1 MINVLL
7 YIYDDVSG
15 EPQRIELFDDERIS
29 VTSNIQNV
37 NDISKVF
44 TDFSQSFTV
53 PATPYNNKIFKHW
66 YENAIDNGFD
76 ARTRKDAY
84 IELDYAS
91 FRKGKIQLEKASYKN
106 GVIDN
111 YQITFFGSL
120 VSLKDTFAGKFL
132 KDLNLSAYNFSYTG
146 SVVKNRVIGGAGNDV
161 MFPLISSKNV
171 WQWNTNG
178 NNVQN
183 WDITKE
189 PTPIYYSDLF
199 PAIRVSKVFDAIA
212 SSLGVTFTGD
222 FLSDTRFTRAFLWLK
237 NSELFELKTIANKL
251 NFQTNTSTTGTQGIF
266 NVFSDTLNYVKPTAP
281 EYQSQ
286 SNITIT
292 FSVPGIGEDAKEFF
306 FYVYKDGVVVN
317 TQSYLTQ
324 TSPMYLEVPLGDS
337 GAYTFYIASTAAIS
351 FTSVYYYETGILSGG
366 SYTKVTDLTVTQST
380 TQTTTT
386 TMDLAQYMPEMTIE
400 EFFSGILKMF
410 NLTCYSDTL
419 GVYKIEQL
427 EGWYANGTTRDIT
440 QYIVN
445 DAIDIER
452 SKAYKK
458 VNFKYAQAE
467 SFLNVEFMS
476 RSKVPYGDLYYE
488 LNNDGEEYT
497 VELPFETLLHNKFNG
512 TNLQVGYALK
522 PSYIPYIPKPVI
534 LYDYGTTQT
543 VSQYKFND
551 GTSTTSQTTA
561 NIFGQD
567 TLISSIDYTLNFG
580 AEQSTYTNQV
590 EEESLFK
597 NYYSNYL
604 ENIFGVKSRILKV
617 KGVLPISLL
626 TNLKVNDRV
635 IIRDKRY
642 VINQFTTDLTTGE
655 VQFELLTDFRT
666 I

>member
-7 YIYDDVSG
+7 YIYDDVTG

-84 IELDYAS
+84 IELDYS
-91 FRKGKIQLEKASYKN
+91 PFRKGKIQLEKASYKN

-146 SVVKNRVIGGAGNDV
+146 TVVKNRVIGGAGNDV

-171 WQWNTNG
+171 WEYGSGTYDIS
-178 NNVQN
+178 QN
-183 WDITKE
+183 SH
-189 PTPIYYSDLF
+189 PIYYNDLF
-199 PAIRVSKVFDAIA
+199 PAIRVSKLFDAIA
-212 SSLGVTFTGD
+212 SSLGVTFQGS

-292 FSVPGIGEDAKEFF
+292 FSVPAPGANAELFY

-366 SYTKVTDLTVTQST
+366 TYTKVTDLTVTQST

-410 NLTCYSDTL
+410 NLTCYSDTP

-427 EGWYANGTTRDIT
+427 EGWYSNGTIRDIT
-440 QYIVN
+440 PYIVN

-467 SFLNVEFMS
+467 SFLNVEYMS

-488 LNNDGEEYT
+488 LANDGEEYT
-497 VELPFETLLHNKFNG
+497 VELPFETLLHNKFTG

-522 PSYIPYIPKPVI
+522 PSFIPYIPKPVI
-534 LYDYGTTQT
+534 LYDYGSTQT
-543 VSQYKFND
+543 VSNYHFND
-551 GTSTTSQTTA
+551 GTSTTNHTTA

-567 TLISSIDYTLNFG
+567 TLISSVDYTLNFG

-617 KGVLPISLL
+617 KGMLPISLL

>member
-7 YIYDDVSG
+7 YIYDDVTG
-15 EPQRIELFDDERIS
+15 EPQRVELFDDERIS

-53 PATPYNNKIFKHW
+53 PATSYNNKIFKHW

-84 IELDYAS
+84 IELDYS
-91 FRKGKIQLEKASYKN
+91 PFRKGKIQLEKASYKN

-120 VSLKDTFAGKFL
+120 VSLKDSFGGKFL
-132 KDLNLSAYNFSYTG
+132 KDLDLSSYNFTYTG
-146 SVVKNRVIGGAGNDV
+146 NVVKNRVIGGAGNDV

-171 WQWNTNG
+171 WQYGGGGVTTN
-178 NNVQN
+178 N
-183 WDITKE
+183 WDISNSA
-189 PTPIYYSDLF
+189 TPIYYSDLF
-199 PAIRVSKVFDAIA
+199 PAIRVKRVFDAIA

-222 FLSDTRFTRAFLWLK
+222 FLNDTRFTRAFLWLK
-237 NSELFELKTIANKL
+237 NSEIFELKTVANKL

-286 SNITIT
+286 SHITIN
-292 FSVPGIGEDAKEFF
+292 FSVPAPGASAQEFF
-306 FYVYKDGVVVN
+306 FYVYKDGVIVN

-324 TSPMYLEVPLGDS
+324 TSPMYLEVPLGES

-351 FTSVYYYETGILSGG
+351 FTSVYYYETGTLVG
-366 SYTKVTDLTVTQST
+366 STYTKVTDLTVTQTT

-386 TMDLAQYMPEMTIE
+386 TMSIAEYMPEMTIE

-410 NLTCYSDTL
+410 NLTCYSDSF
-419 GVYKIEQL
+419 GIYKIEQL

-445 DAIDIER
+445 DVFDIER

-458 VNFKYAQAE
+458 VNFKYAQAD
-467 SFLNVEFMS
+467 SFLNVEFIS

-497 VELPFETLLHNKFNG
+497 VELPFETLLHNKFTG
-512 TNLQVGYALK
+512 TNMQVGYALK
-522 PSYIPYIPKPVI
+522 PSFIPYIPKPVI

-543 VSQYKFND
+543 VSTYKFND
-551 GTSTTSQTTA
+551 GTSTASQTSA

-567 TLISSIDYTLNFG
+567 TLISSVDYTLNFG
-580 AEQSTYTNQV
+580 AEQSTYTGNVENQ
-590 EEESLFK
+590 SLFN

-604 ENIFGVKSRILKV
+604 NNIFGVKSRIFKLKA
-617 KGVLPISLL
+617 VLPISLL

-642 VINQFTTDLTTGE
+642 TINTFTTDLITGE

>member
-7 YIYDDVSG
+7 YIYDDISG
-15 EPQRIELFDDERIS
+15 EPQRVELFSDETIS
-29 VTSNIQNV
+29 VTSSVQNV

-44 TDFSQSFTV
+44 TDFSQSFTI
-53 PATPYNNKIFKHW
+53 PATPYNNRIFKHW
-66 YENAIDNGFD
+66 YENSVDNGFD
-76 ARTRKDAY
+76 ARTRKNAF

-91 FRKGKIQLEKASYKN
+91 FRKGKVQLEKASFKN
-106 GVIDN
+106 GQIDN
-111 YQITFFGSL
+111 YQITFFGAL
-120 VSLKDTFAGKFL
+120 VSLKDTFGGKFL

-161 MFPLISSKNV
+161 MFPLISSLNV
-171 WQWNTNG
+171 WTYNTNG
-178 NNVQN
+178 TTKDN
-183 WDITKE
+183 WDIKKNTH
-189 PTPIYYSDLF
+189 PIYYSDLF
-199 PAIRVSKVFDAIA
+199 PAIRVKRIFDSIA
-212 SSLGVTFTGD
+212 SSLGVTFQGD
-222 FLSDTRFTRAFLWLK
+222 FLNDTRFTRAFLWLK
-237 NSELFELKTIANKL
+237 NSEVFELKTVANKL
-251 NFQTNTSTTGTQGIF
+251 NFQTNTSTTGSQGIF

-281 EYQSQ
+281 EYQAQ

-292 FSVPGIGEDAKEFF
+292 FSVPSIGQDAQEFF

-324 TSPMYLEVPLGDS
+324 ITPMYLEVPLGDS
-337 GAYTFYIASTAAIS
+337 GAYTFYIASKAAIS
-351 FTSVYYYETGILSGG
+351 FTSVYYYETGTLIGG
-366 SYTKVTDLTVTQST
+366 TYTKVSDLTVTQST

-410 NLTCYSDTL
+410 NLTCYSDSP
-419 GVYKIEQL
+419 GIYKIEQL
-427 EGWYANGTTRDIT
+427 EGWYSNGTIRDIT
-440 QYIVN
+440 EFIIN
-445 DAIDIER
+445 DVIDIER
-452 SKAYKK
+452 SKPYKK
-458 VNFKYAQAE
+458 VNFKYQQAE

-488 LNNDGEEYT
+488 LENDGEEYS
-497 VELPFETLLHNKFNG
+497 VELPFETLLHNKFTG

-522 PSYIPYIPKPVI
+522 PSFIPYIPKPVI
-534 LYDYGTTQT
+534 LYDFGSTQT
-543 VSQYKFND
+543 VSNYHFND
-551 GTSTTSQTTA
+551 GTSTTNHTTA

-567 TLISSIDYTLNFG
+567 TMISSVDYTLNFG
-580 AEQSTYTNQV
+580 AEQSTYTGAIEN
-590 EEESLFK
+590 ESLFN

-604 ENIFGVKSRILKV
+604 QNIFGIKSRILKV
-617 KGVLPISLL
+617 KAMLPISLL

-642 VINQFTTDLTTGE
+642 IINQFTTNLTSGE

>member
-7 YIYDDVSG
+7 YIYDDVTG

-66 YENAIDNGFD
+66 YENSIDSGFD
-76 ARTRKDAY
+76 ARTRKNAY
-84 IELDYAS
+84 IELDYS
-91 FRKGKIQLEKASYKN
+91 PFRKGKIQLEKASYKN

-120 VSLKDTFAGKFL
+120 VSLKDTFGGKFL

-146 SVVKNRVIGGAGNDV
+146 TVVKNRVIGGAGNDV

-171 WQWNTNG
+171 WEYGSGDYNIA
-178 NNVQN
+178 QN
-183 WDITKE
+183 AH
-189 PTPIYYSDLF
+189 PIYYNDLF
-199 PAIRVSKVFDAIA
+199 PAIRVSKLFDAIA
-212 SSLGVTFTGD
+212 SSLGVIFQGS

-237 NSELFELKTIANKL
+237 NSETFELKTIANKL

-286 SNITIT
+286 SHITIT
-292 FSVPGIGEDAKEFF
+292 FSVPAPGANAELFY

-351 FTSVYYYETGILSGG
+351 FTSVYYYETGILSGAT
-366 SYTKVTDLTVTQST
+366 YTKVTDLTVTQST

-410 NLTCYSDTL
+410 NLTCYSDTP

-427 EGWYANGTTRDIT
+427 EGWYSNGTIRDIT
-440 QYIVN
+440 PYIVN

-467 SFLNVEFMS
+467 SFLNIEFMS

-488 LNNDGEEYT
+488 LANDGEEYT
-497 VELPFETLLHNKFNG
+497 VELPFETLLHNKFTG

-522 PSYIPYIPKPVI
+522 PSFIPYIPKPVI
-534 LYDYGTTQT
+534 LYDYGSTQT
-543 VSQYKFND
+543 VSNYHFND
-551 GTSTTSQTTA
+551 GTSTTNHTTA

-567 TLISSIDYTLNFG
+567 TLISSVDYTLNFG
-580 AEQSTYTNQV
+580 AEQSTYTGNVENQ
-590 EEESLFK
+590 SLFS

-604 ENIFGVKSRILKV
+604 NNIFGVKSRIIKV

-642 VINQFTTDLTTGE
+642 LINQFTTDLTTGE

>member
-7 YIYDDVSG
+7 YIYDDVTN
-15 EPQRIELFDDERIS
+15 EPQRIELFNDERIS

-53 PATPYNNKIFKHW
+53 PATTHNNAIFKHW
-66 YENAIDNGFD
+66 YENSINNGFD
-76 ARTRKDAY
+76 ARTRKNAF
-84 IELDYAS
+84 IELDYAT

-120 VSLKDTFAGKFL
+120 VSLKDSFGGKFL
-132 KDLNLSAYNFSYTG
+132 KDLDLSTYNFTYTG
-146 SVVKNRVIGGAGNDV
+146 TVVKTRVTGGAGNDV

-171 WQWNTNG
+171 WGYGAGSIWNIA
-178 NNVQN
+178 NNA
-183 WDITKE
+183 
-189 PTPIYYSDLF
+189 TPIYHTDLF
-199 PAIRVSKVFDAIA
+199 PAIRVKRVFDSIA
-212 SSLGVTFTGD
+212 SSLGVSFEGA
-222 FLSDTRFTRAFLWLK
+222 FLSDARFTRAFLWLK
-237 NSELFELKTIANKL
+237 NSETFELKTTPNKL
-251 NFQTNTSTTGTQGIF
+251 NFQTSTSTTGTQGIF

-292 FSVPGIGEDAKEFF
+292 FSVPSVGQDAQEFF
-306 FYVYKDGVVVN
+306 FYVYRNEVVVN

-324 TSPMYLEVPLGDS
+324 TTPMYLEVPLEES

-351 FTSVYYYETGILSGG
+351 FTSVYYYETGTLIGG
-366 SYTKVTDLTVTQST
+366 TYTKVTDLTVTQTT

-410 NLTCYSDTL
+410 NLTCYSDVA

-427 EGWYANGTTRDIT
+427 EGWYASGQIRDIT
-440 QYIVN
+440 QYIVSDN
-445 DAIDIER
+445 LDIER

-458 VNFKYAQAE
+458 INFKYQKGE
-467 SFLNVEFMS
+467 SFFNEEFMS

-488 LNNDGEEYT
+488 LDGDGEEYT
-497 VELPFETLLHNKFNG
+497 VELPFETLLGTKFTG
-512 TNLQVGYALK
+512 TNLQVAYALK

-543 VSQYKFND
+543 VSSYRFND
-551 GTSTTSQTTA
+551 GTSTTAVTSA

-567 TLISSIDYTLNFG
+567 TLISSVIYTLNFG
-580 AEQSTYTNQV
+580 AEQSTFTNQV
-590 EEESLFK
+590 EEESLFQ

-604 ENIFGVKSRILKV
+604 ENIFGVKSRIVKV

-626 TNLKVNDRV
+626 ANLKVNDRV

-642 VINQFTTDLTTGE
+642 VINTFTTDLTSGE

>member
-7 YIYDDVSG
+7 YIYDDISG
-15 EPQRIELFDDERIS
+15 EPQRVELFSDETIS
-29 VTSNIQNV
+29 VTSSVQNV

-44 TDFSQSFTV
+44 TDFSQSFTI
-53 PATPYNNKIFKHW
+53 PATPYNNRIFKHW
-66 YENAIDNGFD
+66 YENSLDNGFD
-76 ARTRKDAY
+76 ARTRKNAY

-91 FRKGKIQLEKASYKN
+91 FRKGKVQLEKASFKN
-106 GVIDN
+106 GQIDN
-111 YQITFFGSL
+111 YQITFFGAL
-120 VSLKDTFAGKFL
+120 VSLKDTFGGKFL

-146 SVVKNRVIGGAGNDV
+146 TVVKNRVIGGAGNDV

-171 WQWNTNG
+171 WQFNTNG
-178 NNVQN
+178 NDYTN

-189 PTPIYYSDLF
+189 PTPIYSSDLF
-199 PAIRVSKVFDAIA
+199 PAIRVKRVFDAIA
-212 SSLGVTFTGD
+212 SSLGVTFQGD
-222 FLSDTRFTRAFLWLK
+222 FLNDTRFTRAFLWLK
-237 NSELFELKTIANKL
+237 NSEVFELKTIANKL
-251 NFQTNTSTTGTQGIF
+251 NFQTNTSTTGSQGIF

-281 EYQSQ
+281 EYQAQ

-292 FSVPGIGEDAKEFF
+292 FSVPSIGQDAQEFF
-306 FYVYKDGVVVN
+306 FYVYKDGVVIN

-324 TSPMYLEVPLGDS
+324 ITPMYLEVPLEES
-337 GAYTFYIASTAAIS
+337 GAYTFYIASKAAIS
-351 FTSVYYYETGILSGG
+351 FTSVYYYETGRMDG
-366 SYTKVTDLTVTQST
+366 STYVKMTDLTVTQST

-410 NLTCYSDTL
+410 NLTCYSDVP

-427 EGWYANGTTRDIT
+427 EGWYSNGTIRDIT
-440 QYIVN
+440 EFIIN
-445 DAIDIER
+445 DVIDIER
-452 SKAYKK
+452 SKPYKK
-458 VNFKYAQAE
+458 VNFKYQQAE

-488 LNNDGEEYT
+488 LENDGEEYS
-497 VELPFETLLHNKFNG
+497 VELPFETLLHNNFIG

-543 VSQYKFND
+543 VSGYKFND
-551 GTSTTSQTTA
+551 GTSTTPQTTA

-567 TLISSIDYTLNFG
+567 TMISSVDYTLNFG
-580 AEQSTYTNQV
+580 AEQSTYTGAIEN
-590 EEESLFK
+590 ESLFN
-597 NYYSNYL
+597 NYYANYL
-604 ENIFGVKSRILKV
+604 ENIFGVKSRIVKV
-617 KGVLPISLL
+617 KAMLPISLL

-635 IIRDKRY
+635 VIRDKRY
-642 VINQFTTDLTTGE
+642 IINQFTTNLTSGE

>member
-7 YIYDDVSG
+7 YIYDDVTG

-66 YENAIDNGFD
+66 YENSIDSGFD

-84 IELDYAS
+84 IELDYS
-91 FRKGKIQLEKASYKN
+91 PFRKGKIQLEKASYKN

-120 VSLKDTFAGKFL
+120 VSLKDTFGGKFL

-146 SVVKNRVIGGAGNDV
+146 TVVKNRVIGGAGNDV

-171 WQWNTNG
+171 WEYGSGDYNIA
-178 NNVQN
+178 QN
-183 WDITKE
+183 AH
-189 PTPIYYSDLF
+189 PIYYNDLF
-199 PAIRVSKVFDAIA
+199 PAIRVSKLFDAIA
-212 SSLGVTFTGD
+212 SSLGVTFQGS

-237 NSELFELKTIANKL
+237 NSETFELKTIANKL

-266 NVFSDTLNYVKPTAP
+266 NVFSDTLNYVKPTSP

-286 SNITIT
+286 SHITIT
-292 FSVPGIGEDAKEFF
+292 FSVPAPGANAELFY

-366 SYTKVTDLTVTQST
+366 TYTKVTDLTVTQST

-410 NLTCYSDTL
+410 NLTCYSDTP

-427 EGWYANGTTRDIT
+427 EGWYSNGTIRDIT
-440 QYIVN
+440 PYIVN

-488 LNNDGEEYT
+488 LTNDGEEYT
-497 VELPFETLLHNKFNG
+497 VELPFETLLHNKFTG

-522 PSYIPYIPKPVI
+522 PSFIPYIPKPVI
-534 LYDYGTTQT
+534 LYDYGSTQT
-543 VSQYKFND
+543 VSNYHFND
-551 GTSTTSQTTA
+551 GTSTTNHTTA

-567 TLISSIDYTLNFG
+567 TLIGSVDYTLNFG

>member
-7 YIYDDVSG
+7 YIYDDATS

-53 PATPYNNKIFKHW
+53 PATPHNNKIFKHW

-146 SVVKNRVIGGAGNDV
+146 TVVKTRVTGGAGNDV

-178 NNVQN
+178 NDVQN

-199 PAIRVSKVFDAIA
+199 PAIRVKRIFDAIA
-212 SSLGVTFTGD
+212 SSLGVTFTGE

-286 SNITIT
+286 SHITIT
-292 FSVPGIGEDAKEFF
+292 FSVPAPGADAKEFF
-306 FYVYKDGVVVN
+306 FYLYKDGVVVN

-351 FTSVYYYETGILSGG
+351 FTSVYYYETGTLIGG
-366 SYTKVTDLTVTQST
+366 TYTKVTDLTVTQST

-400 EFFSGILKMF
+400 EFFGGILKMF
-410 NLTCYSDTL
+410 NLTCYSDTP

-427 EGWYANGTTRDIT
+427 EGWYSSGQIRDIT

-458 VNFKYAQAE
+458 VNFKYQKGE
-467 SFLNVEFMS
+467 SFLNEEFMS

-488 LNNDGEEYT
+488 LANDGEEYT

-522 PSYIPYIPKPVI
+522 PSYIPYIPKPII

-551 GTSTTSQTTA
+551 GASTTSQTTA

-567 TLISSIDYTLNFG
+567 TLISSVDYTLNFG

-590 EEESLFK
+590 EEESLFE

-604 ENIFGVKSRILKV
+604 ENIFGVKSRIVKV

-626 TNLKVNDRV
+626 ANLKVNDRV

>member
-7 YIYDDVSG
+7 YIYDDATN

-53 PATPYNNKIFKHW
+53 PATSHNNKIFKHW
-66 YENAIDNGFD
+66 YENSIDSGFD
-76 ARTRKDAY
+76 ARTRKDGY
-84 IELDYAS
+84 IELDYS
-91 FRKGKIQLEKASYKN
+91 PFRIGKIQLEKASYKN

-120 VSLKDTFAGKFL
+120 VSLKDSFGGKFL

-146 SVVKNRVIGGAGNDV
+146 NVVKNRVIGGAGNDV

-171 WQWNTNG
+171 WG
-178 NNVQN
+178 YGAGSI
-183 WDITKE
+183 WDISQTA
-189 PTPIYYSDLF
+189 TPIYSSDLF
-199 PAIRVSKVFDAIA
+199 PAIRVKRVFEAIA

-222 FLSDTRFTRAFLWLK
+222 FLNDSRFTRAFLWLK
-237 NSELFELKTIANKL
+237 NSETFELKTTANKL
-251 NFQTNTSTTGTQGIF
+251 NFQTNTSTTGSQGIF

-324 TSPMYLEVPLGDS
+324 ITPMYLEVPLGES

-351 FTSVYYYETGILSGG
+351 FTSVYYYETGTLIGG
-366 SYTKVTDLTVTQST
+366 TYTKVTDLTVTQST

-386 TMDLAQYMPEMTIE
+386 TMDIAQYMPEMTIE

-410 NLTCYSDTL
+410 NLTCYSDVA

-427 EGWYANGTTRDIT
+427 EGWYASGNIRDIT

-458 VNFKYAQAE
+458 VNFKYSQAE

-488 LNNDGEEYT
+488 LTNDGEEYT
-497 VELPFETLLHNKFNG
+497 VELPFETLLGTKFTG
-512 TNLQVGYALK
+512 TNLQVAYALK
-522 PSYIPYIPKPVI
+522 PSFIPYIPKPVI

-543 VSQYKFND
+543 VSSYKFND
-551 GTSTTSQTTA
+551 GTTTDTVTAA

-567 TLISSIDYTLNFG
+567 TLISSVDYTLNFG
-580 AEQSTYTNQV
+580 AEQSTYTGSV
-590 EEESLFK
+590 EEESLFQ

-604 ENIFGVKSRILKV
+604 ENIFGVKSRIVKV

-642 VINQFTTDLTTGE
+642 VINSFTTDLTSGE

>member
-15 EPQRIELFDDERIS
+15 EPQRIELFNDERIS

-53 PATPYNNKIFKHW
+53 PATTHNNAIFKHW
-66 YENAIDNGFD
+66 YENSINNGFD
-76 ARTRKDAY
+76 ARTRKNAF
-84 IELDYAS
+84 IELDYAT

-120 VSLKDTFAGKFL
+120 VSLKDTFGGKFL

-146 SVVKNRVIGGAGNDV
+146 TVVKNRVIGGAGNDV
-161 MFPLISSKNV
+161 MFPLISSLNV
-171 WQWNTNG
+171 WQYDTNG
-178 NNVQN
+178 TTKTN
-183 WDITKE
+183 WDIKKNTH
-189 PTPIYYSDLF
+189 PIYYNDLF

-212 SSLGVTFTGD
+212 SSLEVTFQGS
-222 FLSDTRFTRAFLWLK
+222 FLSDSRFTRAFLWLK
-237 NSELFELKTIANKL
+237 NSEIFELKTIANKL
-251 NFQTNTSTTGTQGIF
+251 NFQTSTSTTGTQGIF

-292 FSVPGIGEDAKEFF
+292 FSVPSVGQDAQLFY
-306 FYVYKDGVVVN
+306 FYVYRDGVVVN

-324 TSPMYLEVPLGDS
+324 ITPMYLEVPLEES

-351 FTSVYYYETGILSGG
+351 FTSVYYYETGTLIGG
-366 SYTKVTDLTVTQST
+366 TYTKVTDLTVTQST

-386 TMDLAQYMPEMTIE
+386 TLDLAQYMPEMTIE

-410 NLTCYSDTL
+410 NLTCYSDTP

-427 EGWYANGTTRDIT
+427 EGWYASGEIREIT
-440 QYIVN
+440 QYIITDN
-445 DAIDIER
+445 IDIER

-458 VNFKYAQAE
+458 VNFKYQKGE
-467 SFLNVEFMS
+467 SFLNEEFMS

-488 LNNDGEEYT
+488 LENDGEEYT
-497 VELPFETLLHNKFNG
+497 VELPFETLLHNKFTG
-512 TNLQVGYALK
+512 TNLQVGYAMK
-522 PSYIPYIPKPVI
+522 PSYIPYIPKPII

-543 VSQYKFND
+543 VSNYHFND
-551 GTSTTSQTTA
+551 GNSTTNHTTA

-567 TLISSIDYTLNFG
+567 TLISGEIYTLNFG
-580 AEQSTYTNQV
+580 AEQSTYTGNV
-590 EEESLFK
+590 ENESLFN

-604 ENIFGVKSRILKV
+604 DNIFGVKSRIIKL

-642 VINQFTTDLTTGE
+642 VINTFTTDLTTGE
-655 VQFELLTDFRT
+655 VDFELLTDFRT

>member
-7 YIYDDVSG
+7 YIYDDVTG

-84 IELDYAS
+84 IELDYS
-91 FRKGKIQLEKASYKN
+91 PFRKGKIQLEKASYKN

-146 SVVKNRVIGGAGNDV
+146 TVVKNRVIGGAGNDV

-171 WQWNTNG
+171 WEYGSGAYNIA
-178 NNVQN
+178 QN
-183 WDITKE
+183 SH
-189 PTPIYYSDLF
+189 PIYYNDLF
-199 PAIRVSKVFDAIA
+199 PAIRVSKLFDAIA
-212 SSLGVTFTGD
+212 SSLGVTFQGS

-306 FYVYKDGVVVN
+306 FYVYKDGVIVN

-366 SYTKVTDLTVTQST
+366 TYTKVTDLTVTQST

-410 NLTCYSDTL
+410 NLTCYSDIP

-427 EGWYANGTTRDIT
+427 EGWYSNGTIRDIT
-440 QYIVN
+440 PYIVN

-488 LNNDGEEYT
+488 LANDGEEYT
-497 VELPFETLLHNKFNG
+497 VELPFETLLHNKFTG

-522 PSYIPYIPKPVI
+522 PSFIPYIPKPVI
-534 LYDYGTTQT
+534 LYDYGSTQT
-543 VSQYKFND
+543 VSNYHFND
-551 GTSTTSQTTA
+551 GTSTTNHTTA

-567 TLISSIDYTLNFG
+567 TLISSVDYTLNFG

-617 KGVLPISLL
+617 KGMLPISLL